1 MPSRDARLVFDISGE
16 FAPVDGYG
24 LKYFW
29 DWKAKPNNEARR
41 LEIYEDAFGGSAVEK
56 RIQRLSYIWGNLGQE
71 PTDTFIGS
79 KLVFD
84 IIGFNDD
91 FQEFLTGDNRK
102 FRVEYKHGTDVIF
115 KGYVNTDRLLVQEKQ
130 GPFPMTFEAIDGI
143 KSFES
148 FRFIPQITAGSLGVL
163 SPIGVLLGALNQTF
177 VDSRK
182 VNIACD
188 IYEDGMNNLNSLFTE
203 FIVPFSAIYTDGEIA
218 KFVDGERIVNET
230 LFISEVVTRLVNP
243 FLCNVFLWK
252 NDWYVISIPELTKTS
267 RRFFKFLT
275 DGSLDETV
283 TVTDTFELL
292 CPVNSAW
299 DGFANAQRESRLV
312 YNEFTSI
319 LNLGVLD
326 NSSKGGIFESPFD
339 IDDFVI
345 MTTAT
350 TTAGAL
356 RLRSWWS
363 YVNVIPTVDNIIGST
378 NFNES
383 EAIYVD
389 ESGGGHLRIYKT
401 TKPTGLAD
409 ADISYIEAS
418 TASTGIEIGVVQE
431 GANTIDFQIEYM
443 IKGFITQPT
452 NANGQFVGIMI
463 RIGNNWLSYDDSDNT
478 FDWELSENIM
488 LFPSANYESF
498 NTLRIANVVVPETA
512 NVVIRLYQTINTVNA
527 AGSAQRNYSVSYRN
541 LKFTVS
547 ETEGLANSSIAY
559 KSITDSQYNRVYPD
573 YDTWIGDA
581 LTANSL
587 SAIKLLND
595 EASESWTDANN
606 TSKPLQAIQVQTLA
620 NLYGRKNLRI
630 FGKFYGG
637 IPDPTMPI
645 EYDGLI
651 WKVTY
656 FNHNSVENITEVE
669 LFQIET
675 ELS

>member
-1 MPSRDARLVFDISGE
+1 
-16 FAPVDGYG
+16 
-24 LKYFW
+24 
-29 DWKAKPNNEARR
+29 
-41 LEIYEDAFGGSAVEK
+41 
-56 RIQRLSYIWGNLGQE
+56 
-71 PTDTFIGS
+71 
-79 KLVFD
+79 
-84 IIGFNDD
+84 
-91 FQEFLTGDNRK
+91 
-102 FRVEYKHGTDVIF
+102 
-115 KGYVNTDRLLVQEKQ
+115 
-130 GPFPMTFEAIDGI
+130 
-143 KSFES
+143 
-148 FRFIPQITAGSLGVL
+148 LGVL

-267 RRFFKFLT
+267 RRFFKFEA
-275 DGSLDETV
+275 DGSLDEMV

-339 IDDFVI
+339 IDDFQI
-345 MTTAT
+345 MPPTSDTP
-350 TTAGAL
+350 GAK
-356 RLRSWWS
+356 RLRSYWG
-363 YVNVIPTVDNIIGST
+363 YVNAIPTTGAIDQSLSGVDV
-378 NFNES
+378 S
-383 EAIYVD
+383 EIVYVD
-389 ESGGGHLRIYKT
+389 SSPSAYVEIFKT

-418 TASTGIEIGVVQE
+418 TASSGIDLGVVQE
-431 GANTIDFQIEYM
+431 GANTIDFQLEFMVRGYV
-443 IKGFITQPT
+443 GQQT
-452 NANGQFVGIMI
+452 NASGQFVGIMI
-463 RIGNNWLSYDDSDNT
+463 KVGDNWLGYDPSDNT

-488 LFPSANYESF
+488 LFPPGNFQVF
-498 NTLRIANVVVPETA
+498 NELRIANVVVPETA
-512 NVVIRLYQTINTVNA
+512 NVVIRLYQTINTTNT
-527 AGSAQRNYSVSYRN
+527 AGLAQNNYNIAYRN

-587 SAIKLLND
+587 SAIKLMND